1 MKNKLLHLILL
12 ILVCFTLTSCGS
24 FFEEET
30 KEILAVTSYVDQN
43 GNTVLKITYTDE
55 TNFMV
60 KSGVLNPKVTL
71 KVKKGIGNVVTMMQN
86 KISLLEDLV
95 NKLIQK

>member
-1 MKNKLLHLILL
+1 M
-12 ILVCFTLTSCGS
+12 TT
-24 FFEEET
+24 
-30 KEILAVTSYVDQN
+30 
-43 GNTVLKITYTDE
+43 TVKKASTEKVYECTDLDLITYADE
-55 TNFMV
+55 TNLV
-60 KSGVLNPKVTL
+60 IKSGVLNPKVTL